1 MQKILLSLLALFSRA
16 IIKKHKPY
24 VIGVTGTIGKTT
36 ITTYIAEYLRAVYG
50 EWNVGISPYHYNGE
64 YGLPLTI
71 IGAKT
76 GGRNPLLWILVFMKA
91 IWTYTRPYPRYLIL
105 EYGIDHP
112 WEMEYLVS
120 IVRPDIAILSP
131 VAPNHL
137 EQFGTFERYRDAKL
151 LLIDSAKAHSIAH
164 ESLREFVLKENT
176 YFYGKDASS
185 DASIVSAEQ
194 NLEGINAEIVYNT
207 KNYTITLPSFWL
219 YQIENILPLYIISS
233 LLQIDENQIEEHT
246 DIFVP
251 EAGRSRILRG
261 KYDSVIIDGSYN
273 GGFEAICRGIDWL
286 MPFTSTHR
294 IICLLWDMRELGDHT
309 EELHARLAK
318 YIVEL
323 LSGNKSTISLYLV
336 WPLMEQYI
344 YPLVKEDIATSHGL
358 SSRSLGKEIAI
369 LLEKEQKPTI
379 IYVKWSQNT
388 IFLEE
393 WVKEFLRNP
402 EDAKLLCRQPREWV
416 KTKEKFFSIEE
427 LSTL

>member
-1 MQKILLSLLALFSRA
+1 MQKILLSLLAFFSRA

-50 EWNVGISPYHYNGE
+50 EWNVRISPYHYNGE

-164 ESLREFVLKENT
+164 ESQREYISKENVS
-176 YFYGKDASS
+176 FYGKETTSNAYVVSS
-185 DASIVSAEQ
+185 EQ
-194 NLEGINAEIVYNT
+194 NIDGVNAEIIYNS
-207 KNYTITLPSFWL
+207 KNYNITLPSFWL

-251 EAGRSRILRG
+251 EAGRSRILKG

-273 GGFEAICRGIDWL
+273 GGFESICRWLDSL
-286 MPFTSTHR
+286 MPFVSTHR
-294 IICLLWDMRELGDHT
+294 IICLLWDMRELGDHA
-309 EELHARLAK
+309 EDIHIRLANS
-318 YIVEL
+318 IVGVL
-323 LSGNKSTISLYLV
+323 GGNKRNITLYLV
-336 WPLMEQYI
+336 WPLMGQYV
-344 YPLVKEDIATSHGL
+344 YPITSKEVISVHWL
-358 SSRSLGKEIAI
+358 SSRSLG
-369 LLEKEQKPTI
+369 EQIRVFLWSDNISTI
-379 IYVKWSQNT
+379 VYIKWSQNT

-393 WVKEFLRNP
+393 WIKEFLNNP
-402 EDAKLLCRQPREWV
+402 DDAKLLVRQSRDWM
-416 KTKEKFFSIEE
+416 KKKEEFFKKISLQE
-427 LSTL
+427 L